1 MGDIETYLRLRN
13 SGIALVEHAPGS
25 PDELRVLGADASDA
39 TELSQLHQ
47 VYFGPTRFS
56 GKQRKARHA
65 ALAQKHSLGTLTLI
79 ETYTARVKKTLDAWN
94 LRPKRHA
101 GDPLPVCL

>member
-13 SGIALVEHAPGS
+13 SGIALVEYIPGT

-65 ALAQKHSLGTLTLI
+65 ALAQKQLTMNILSYGHKI
-79 ETYTARVKKTLDAWN
+79 RTNRVST
-94 LRPKRHA
+94 KR
-101 GDPLPVCL
+101 G